1 MIGKIKDFTK
11 LLDTQRKSNLEGK
24 LKIIHTIFNNKQ
36 KYYLV
41 KGKNNTEYYIK
52 GENIYIIEDTRGGT
66 KLNNKFFT
74 NLIF

>member
-1 MIGKIKDFTK
+1 MKGKIKDFTK
-11 LLDTQRKSNLEGK
+11 LLETQSKSNLEGK

-52 GENIYIIEDTRGGT
+52 AQNIYIIEDANGST
-66 KLNNKFFT
+66 KLNNKLFN